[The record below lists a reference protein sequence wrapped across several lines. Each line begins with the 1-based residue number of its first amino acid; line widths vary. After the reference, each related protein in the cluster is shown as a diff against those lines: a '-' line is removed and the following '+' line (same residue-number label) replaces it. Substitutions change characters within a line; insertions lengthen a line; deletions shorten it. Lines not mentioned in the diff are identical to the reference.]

1 MDAARIQNPEVEDYS
16 LPRLERFLDKLFKG
30 EEEAWQSVETETILD
45 FLKTHNHPI
54 SLRLAAKIK
63 ILKFIKEDGVSELLE
78 DPLRVLYA
86 TEVLNNE
93 DSVFYDPDFI
103 PHITSLELAY
113 FVDQMNY
120 FKPASEEYPYEFKK
134 VAAYILAEDG
144 FYEPVPPFSFVKKED
159 IFNGHEELPA
169 IDKEL
174 QSNKE
179 KGIATYLKLL
189 RDL

>member
-16 LPRLERFLDKLFKG
+16 LPRLERFLDKMFKD
-30 EEEAWQSVETETILD
+30 EEEAWQNLEPEVVLD
-45 FLKTHNHPI
+45 FLKGHGHEV
-54 SLRLAAKIK
+54 SHRLAAKIK
-63 ILKFIKEDGVSELLE
+63 ILKFIKEDGVMELLE

-93 DSVFYDPDFI
+93 DSVFFDPSFI

-113 FVDQMNY
+113 FIDQLNY
-120 FKPASEEYPYEFKK
+120 YKPASEEYPYEFKK

-144 FYEPVPPFSFVKKED
+144 FYEPVAPFTFLKKED
-159 IFNGHEELPA
+159 LFEGHEEIPET
-169 IDKEL
+169 DKEL
-174 QSNKE
+174 QAGKA

-189 RDL
+189 RAL

>member
-30 EEEAWQSVETETILD
+30 EEEAWQALEPEVVLD
-45 FLKTHNHPI
+45 FLKQHGTTITN
-54 SLRLAAKIK
+54 RLAAKLK
-63 ILKFIKEDGVSELLE
+63 ILKFIKEDGAMELLE
-78 DPLRVLYA
+78 DPLRVIYT

-93 DSVFYDPDFI
+93 DSLFSDPSFI

-120 FKPASEEYPYEFKK
+120 FKGPGEEYPYEFKK
-134 VAAYILAEDG
+134 VASYILAEDG
-144 FYEPVPPFSFVKKED
+144 FYEPVDPFAFLKKED
-159 IFNGHEELPA
+159 LFEGHDDMPET
-169 IDKEL
+169 DKEI
-174 QSNKE
+174 QAAKA
-179 KGIATYLKLL
+179 KGIAMYLKLL